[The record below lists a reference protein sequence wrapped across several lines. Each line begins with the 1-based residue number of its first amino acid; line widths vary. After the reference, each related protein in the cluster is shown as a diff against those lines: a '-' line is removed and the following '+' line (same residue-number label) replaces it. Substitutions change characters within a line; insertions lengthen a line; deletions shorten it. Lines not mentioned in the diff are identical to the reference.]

1 MRRVPAWWPMRALRA
16 RKPGSSRESSKSGWW
31 MLAAVTRPSCRL
43 PRWMVRLSFARA
55 SALATC
61 AFAAVALLLGALA
74 PARTAPPTVW
84 PATASAPASAGPL
97 PAGWPRRARRRF
109 AMDTP
114 AGDAAM
120 RAIVAAAARDLRAG
134 RDRDT
139 VLDDV
144 RVRYQ
149 QAAAV
154 HLEAYD
160 GVVRRTLAAELDRY
174 LDAAGEQH
182 VDLGLLGDLAG

>member
-1 MRRVPAWWPMRALRA
+1 
-16 RKPGSSRESSKSGWW
+16 
-31 MLAAVTRPSCRL
+31 
-43 PRWMVRLSFARA
+43 
-55 SALATC
+55 
-61 AFAAVALLLGALA
+61 
-74 PARTAPPTVW
+74 VW
-84 PATASAPASAGPL
+84 PATASATASAGPV
-97 PAGWPRRARRRF
+97 PAGWPHRARRRF

-120 RAIVAAAARDLRAG
+120 RAIVAVAARDLRAG

-160 GVVRRTLAAELDRY
+160 GVVRRALAAELDRY
-174 LDAAGEQH
+174 LDAAGEQRI
-182 VDLGLLGDLAG
+182 DLGLLGDLA